1 MCKGNEGYGA
11 VLLEERAIWVNWRPE
26 HWKAQ
31 EPRKRMQS
39 TFEPE
44 MVHGLG
50 AAQMIVL
57 GRGRGRA
64 SGAVGG
70 YIREPEWGDAGGYSR
85 EPEWGDAGG
94 YSHEPEWGYA
104 GGYSHEPEQLASSEK
119 EQQGISP
126 VNYCAV
132 RVAVQQ
138 LSAVVGHTKWEDPE
152 YAEVGKPEVRSHSS
166 SLQRVRRVC
175 EKSHA
180 QKTNYYR
187 RDVTRYGLHK
197 SL

>member
-1 MCKGNEGYGA
+1 
-11 VLLEERAIWVNWRPE
+11 
-26 HWKAQ
+26 
-31 EPRKRMQS
+31 MQS
-39 TFEPE
+39 TFETE

-70 YIREPEWGDAGGYSR
+70 YIREPEWGY
-85 EPEWGDAGG
+85 AGG

-132 RVAVQQ
+132 PVAVQQ